1 MYRWI
6 FLRFK
11 LLHLKGLAMTGFLEV
26 AFEIYMK
33 SFRPSSRVL
42 SIQVLVKSL
51 IFDGR
56 ANFEH
61 LLLNVRSNHN
71 DVFFIFRPFWY
82 LCFIEIKTLVRG
94 EQIGSCHN
102 TVFLIFSR
110 SSVISTVWPIICY
123 LYRFRCLNFVW
134 DGRYIFERRI
144 WRLELYFSIFFIF
157 QYLLYW
163 NFSIT

>member
-1 MYRWI
+1 
-6 FLRFK
+6 
-11 LLHLKGLAMTGFLEV
+11 MTGFLEV

-71 DVFFIFRPFWY
+71 DVFFIFRPF
-82 LCFIEIKTLVRG
+82 
-94 EQIGSCHN
+94 
-102 TVFLIFSR
+102 
-110 SSVISTVWPIICY
+110 
-123 LYRFRCLNFVW
+123 
-134 DGRYIFERRI
+134 
-144 WRLELYFSIFFIF
+144 
-157 QYLLYW
+157 
-163 NFSIT
+163 